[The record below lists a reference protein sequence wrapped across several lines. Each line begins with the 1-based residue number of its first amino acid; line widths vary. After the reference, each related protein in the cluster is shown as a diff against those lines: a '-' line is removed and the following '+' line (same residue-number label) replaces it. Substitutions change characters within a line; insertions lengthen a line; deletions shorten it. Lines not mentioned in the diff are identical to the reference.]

1 MSRRNRST
9 VTLTPTGSLTTR
21 ERLWRA
27 MRDLKS
33 FCVPEL
39 ARKAGVDRHKYNVS
53 DYLRGLVKAGILA
66 VDAPASPG
74 KYANYTLVRDMG
86 VDAPRVRRDG
96 STVPEPAQQT
106 MWRGMK
112 ILREFAA
119 LDLVAHAEMAGITIK
134 PSTAQ
139 TYCQWLAR
147 GGYLTPLRTRPGE
160 SARYRFVGDTGP
172 KAPRILRIKAL
183 YDVNIGEIMT
193 GQELDDALDES
204 DAVAIRK
211 GERPANGWRAEGAA

>member
-1 MSRRNRST
+1 MSRRSRNST
-9 VTLTPTGSLTTR
+9 LMPAGTLTTR

-27 MRDLKS
+27 MRELKG
-33 FCVPEL
+33 FCVPDL
-39 ARKAGVDRHKYNVS
+39 ARKAGVDRRKYNVS

-96 STVPEPAQQT
+96 SAVPEPAQQA

-119 LDLVAHAEMAGITIK
+119 PDLVAHAEMAGITIK

-160 SARYRFVGDTGP
+160 STRYRFVRDTGP
-172 KAPRILRIKAL
+172 KAPQILRVKTL
-183 YDVNIGEIMT
+183 YDANIGKVVTEQDMA
-193 GQELDDALDES
+193 DALDES
-204 DAVAIRK
+204 DAVAIHKR
-211 GERPANGWRAEGAA
+211 ESPANGWLAEGEA